1 MMFYIYYEGGGHWD
15 KDGNPMSRYG
25 RFELVHHVE
34 EDRGEEFE
42 YDDWRFILTDERI
55 IGLVKELDKLWDR
68 CFDKPKEEVWY
79 LKYFDWDMYHH
90 SVDMTCDDMLLA
102 ASKDAGFN
110 TIKKYYDDTKSWLLS
125 DKYVAE
131 CHYKD
136 YVKKTNAWKGKP
148 FDDKESAIKYV
159 KEMDK
164 KQKEWNNPLI
174 YGEVSI
180 INFLNKTDEIVFK
193 L

>member
-1 MMFYIYYEGGGHWD
+1 MFSFYYEGGGQRD
-15 KDGNPMSRYG
+15 KNGKPISRYG

-42 YDDWRFILTDERI
+42 YDDWKFILTDEKI
-55 IGLVKELDKLWDR
+55 IGLVKELDKLEDR
-68 CFDKPKEEVWY
+68 CFDRPKEEIWY
-79 LKYFDWDMYHH
+79 LEYFNSWNLYEH
-90 SVDMTCDDMLLA
+90 SVDMIYEDMVRA
-102 ASKDAGFN
+102 ASKNSDFK
-110 TIKKYYDDTKSWLLS
+110 TIKKIYDDAKSWLLS

-136 YVKKTNAWKGKP
+136 YVKKTNAWKEKP
-148 FDDKESAIKYV
+148 FDDKESAIEYV

-174 YGEVSI
+174 YGEVSR